1 MYAITDKSAAALHR
15 LHIHKKIKE
24 ARKPP
29 YHFINQNLNRFMERI
44 HVDVCRKIKIACL
57 LNCYIK
63 FSTSLIQQMYVK
75 NENYKRLCAVKIT
88 LKWYLFA

>member
-1 MYAITDKSAAALHR
+1 
-15 LHIHKKIKE
+15 
-24 ARKPP
+24 
-29 YHFINQNLNRFMERI
+29 MERI

-75 NENYKRLCAVKIT
+75 KENYKRLCPVKIT
-88 LKWYLFA
+88 LK